1 MQGERTH
8 TDRSFEAELEALRA
22 QILEMAGRVEDL
34 ISRALRSFLDLN
46 AELAQDTIALDKH
59 VNQAEVDIDEQCL
72 VILAKRQP
80 MGPDLRFITI
90 ALKMVTDLERI
101 GDLAVNVC
109 ERTLRIDG
117 MPIQSERI
125 KSDLPRIAELV
136 QSMVKKAID
145 AFITGDEKA
154 AYAVIEDDDHVDEAY
169 HEINRFVLERMLE
182 QPAIIERGIHV
193 QAVAKFLERMGD
205 HATNLAEQV
214 VYMVAGSDIRHPGK
228 LPEQR

>member
-1 MQGERTH
+1 MKH
-8 TDRSFEAELEALRA
+8 TDKEFEAELERLRSM
-22 QILEMAGRVEDL
+22 ILEMAGRVEEL
-34 ISRALRSFLDLN
+34 IAQALTSFL
-46 AELAQDTIALDKH
+46 ALDADLAKQTILLDRH
-59 VNQAEVDIDEQCL
+59 VNQAELDIDDHCL

-117 MPIQSERI
+117 LPIQSERI
-125 KSDLPRIAELV
+125 KSDLPHMAGLA
-136 QSMVKKAID
+136 QKMVRASID
-145 AFITGDEKA
+145 AFSTSDEDA
-154 AYAVIEDDDHVDEAY
+154 ARQVIVSDDLVDETY
-169 HEINRFVLERMLE
+169 HSVFRYVLDLMIEK
-182 QPAIIERGIHV
+182 PALIERGLHV

-214 VYMVAGSDIRHPGK
+214 VYMSVGSDIRHPGK
-228 LPEQR
+228 LPVDR